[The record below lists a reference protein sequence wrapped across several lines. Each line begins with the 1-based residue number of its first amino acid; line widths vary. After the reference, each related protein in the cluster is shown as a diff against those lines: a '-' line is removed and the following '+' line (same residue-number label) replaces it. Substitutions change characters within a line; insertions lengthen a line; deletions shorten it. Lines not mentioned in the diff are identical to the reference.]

1 MENTTVLSGLSGSF
15 FGAADSIFEVAWRF
29 MLFDLIPAILI
40 IIVGWFIGM
49 MISKGIAHLV
59 KAIKLDK
66 LLEVAGLRD
75 LVRKGGFELNS
86 GVFLGELVKWF
97 VIAVSFVAVFDLL
110 GLRDVNQFLQGVVLG
125 YIPQVIAA
133 VLILLVAVVVGSALQ
148 KTVIA
153 SAKAAGFASASL
165 LGAITKWA
173 IWVFAFLAA
182 LFQLNIAATFI
193 QTLFTGF
200 VVALSIAL
208 GLAFGLGGKDVAKD
222 YLEKLR
228 NEVRD

>member
-1 MENTTVLSGLSGSF
+1 MALDSLSFALSQAFSGL
-15 FGAADSIFEVAWRF
+15 
-29 MLFDLIPAILI
+29 LIGVVNFIPQIVIAILV
-40 IIVGWFIGM
+40 IIVGWLIGAA
-49 MISKGIAHLV
+49 ISKVVAQLV
-59 KAIKLDK
+59 KALKVDK
-66 LLEVAGLRD
+66 ALEAAGARE

-97 VIAVSFVAVFDLL
+97 VIVVSFIATFDIL
-110 GLRDVNQFLQGVVLG
+110 GLSDVNQFLEGVVLG

-133 VLILLVAVVVGSALQ
+133 VLILLVAVVVASALQ

-165 LGAITKWA
+165 LGAVTKWA
-173 IWVFAFLAA
+173 IWIFAFLAA

-200 VVALSIAL
+200 VVALSLAL
-208 GLAFGLGGKDVAKD
+208 GLAFGLGGRDAAKD
-222 YLEKLR
+222 YIEKLR
-228 NEVRD
+228 NEVRDRD